1 MQEYLQA
8 KGRALPRYEV
18 VDISGAAHEQLFH
31 VSCSL
36 ESMGIDA
43 EGSGPSKRE
52 AQQQA
57 AEKILK
63 SIEAIEGK
71 A

>member
-1 MQEYLQA
+1 
-8 KGRALPRYEV
+8 
-18 VDISGAAHEQLFH
+18 
-31 VSCSL
+31 
-36 ESMGIDA
+36 MGIDA